1 MSIYLIVLLAAL
13 LLAKQA
19 SRARSYPA
27 LAGTYRFFAFCSFL
41 PFAANTI
48 LRKGVGTDWVI
59 YDAYYREISNGG
71 RTFAEPLFNMINRIL
86 YKISPNSLLLFGV
99 VGFLTL
105 TLFFLGIYRQS
116 EMVTYSILIFFVSG
130 KYFSMLNQIRQ
141 MMAVAIFFF
150 AFHYISQKCLKKYVF
165 WIVIAGLIHTSAWIY
180 LPLYFLYG
188 IRWNTGRL
196 IKTAIAFCL
205 GLPVILFLSRILV
218 RYTRFAWYLSSRF
231 DQSNFDLMG
240 FGLSFLIFS
249 VHLFLLKRQETRVPD
264 GMDSNA
270 TQGFLVM
277 VCMMSWLVYLLS
289 SAVPQVSRVAESL
302 SVIELISLPNL
313 SQKEPNQQVK
323 KGILFAVAFILS
335 CKLLYNTYSTQWWYG
350 VLPYHT
356 VFYAG

>member
-1 MSIYLIVLLAAL
+1 MHVYLMMLLTAL

-19 SRARSYPA
+19 SRARPYPA
-27 LAGTYRFFAFCSFL
+27 LVGTYRFFAVCSFL
-41 PFAANTI
+41 PFAVNAV
-48 LRKGVGTDWVI
+48 LRTGVGTDWVI
-59 YDAYYREISNGG
+59 YDAYYQEISNGG
-71 RTFAEPLFNMINRIL
+71 RTFAEPLFNLINRVL
-86 YKISPNSLLLFGV
+86 YKISPDSVLLFGV

-105 TLFFLGIYRQS
+105 TLFFLGMYRQS

-150 AFHYISQKCLKKYVF
+150 AFQYISRRCLKKYVF
-165 WIVIAGLIHTSAWIY
+165 WIVMAGLIHTSAWIY

-188 IRWNTGRL
+188 IRWNTNRL
-196 IKTAIAFCL
+196 IKTAISFCL
-205 GLPVILFLSRILV
+205 GLPIILFLSRILV

-240 FGLSFLIFS
+240 FVLSFLIFFA
-249 VHLFLLKRQETRVPD
+249 HLFLLKRQEDRGSE
-264 GMDSNA
+264 GMEADP

-277 VCMMSWLVYLLS
+277 VCMISWLVYLLS
-289 SAVPQVSRVAESL
+289 SAVPQVSRIAESL
-302 SVIELISLPNL
+302 SVIEIISLPNL

-323 KGILFAVAFILS
+323 NCVLFAAALMLS